1 MRLTFTH
8 SAQRD
13 LVRLRDFIAEKNP
26 ESARRISQE
35 LREAIDKITDQPYIG
50 VDVESISDVQDLVRG
65 DYIVRY
71 LVHHDEVSVLRI
83 WHGKEDRSPI

>member
-1 MRLTFTH
+1 MRLTFTR

-13 LVRLRDFIAEKNP
+13 LVRLREFIAEKNP

-35 LREAIDKITDQPYIG
+35 LREGIGKITDQPHIG
-50 VDVESISDVQDLVRG
+50 VDVENMPGIQDLVRG

-71 LVHHDEVSVLRI
+71 LVRHEEVAVLRI
-83 WHGKEDRSPI
+83 WHGKEDR